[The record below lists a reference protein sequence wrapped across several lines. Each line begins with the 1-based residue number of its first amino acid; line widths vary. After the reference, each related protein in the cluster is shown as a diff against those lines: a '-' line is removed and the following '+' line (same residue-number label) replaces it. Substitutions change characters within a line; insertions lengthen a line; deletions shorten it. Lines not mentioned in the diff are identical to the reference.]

1 MIAVA
6 DTSPICYLIL
16 IGEIDLLPKLF
27 SQVLVP
33 EAVLAELHHEDAPS
47 AVRSWASKLPPWM
60 LAKEIPPLATAG
72 LERLQ
77 AGERAAILLAES
89 TMADIVLLDEKAGAT
104 RCRDSRPAG
113 HWDTGRSGRGCH
125 SGAG

>member
-6 DTSPICYLIL
+6 DTSPLCYLIP

-33 EAVLAELHHEDAPS
+33 EAVLEELLHEDAPS
-47 AVRSWASKLPPWM
+47 VVRGWASNLPSWI

-77 AGERAAILLAES
+77 GGERAAILLAES
-89 TMADIVLLDEKAGAT
+89 TMADIVLLDEKAA
-104 RCRDSRPAG
+104 
-113 HWDTGRSGRGCH
+113 
-125 SGAG
+125 